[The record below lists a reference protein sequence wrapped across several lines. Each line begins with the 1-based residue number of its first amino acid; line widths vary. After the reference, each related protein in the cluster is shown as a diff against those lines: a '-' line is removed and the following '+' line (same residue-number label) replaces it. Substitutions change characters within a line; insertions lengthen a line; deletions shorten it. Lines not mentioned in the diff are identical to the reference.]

1 MPYKIYAV
9 LFFFYGKIIY
19 FYNLYTQ
26 IMMKVEL
33 FIREKNIKISDIED
47 ALGLNKKS
55 LKLTSRGIPKKHIKG
70 VIGYLVENYGYKDE
84 MSECEADIP
93 VGNPEWEIIAKRV
106 WNNGFIPKWEDGII
120 RYRDSDS
127 GLWKRL
133 WDWQSYREKDKGGNF
148 TGKRKIRDEFLPS
161 TGEILRDK
169 IGDYYIA
176 KNGIKVYSFRGNL
189 GDIS

>member
-1 MPYKIYAV
+1 
-9 LFFFYGKIIY
+9 
-19 FYNLYTQ
+19 
-26 IMMKVEL
+26 
-33 FIREKNIKISDIED
+33 
-47 ALGLNKKS
+47 
-55 LKLTSRGIPKKHIKG
+55 
-70 VIGYLVENYGYKDE
+70 